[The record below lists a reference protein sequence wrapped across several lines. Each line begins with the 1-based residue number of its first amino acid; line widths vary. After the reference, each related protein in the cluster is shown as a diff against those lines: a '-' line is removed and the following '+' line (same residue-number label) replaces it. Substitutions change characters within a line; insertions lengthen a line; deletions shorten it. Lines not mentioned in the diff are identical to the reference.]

1 MSSPLNRGANNPRL
15 CSAGSKAEVLANFA
29 RYWEQ
34 SQGSHTPAETKQ
46 QRMERQADS
55 LADSQLWHDNYRA
68 SFLPAFQIVGP
79 HLPHKYTD
87 DRSRVRF
94 GRFGH
99 RTSD

>member
-1 MSSPLNRGANNPRL
+1 MPSPLNRGADNPRR

-34 SQGSHTPAETKQ
+34 SQGSNTPAETKQ

-87 DRSRVRF
+87 DRSRVHF

>member
-1 MSSPLNRGANNPRL
+1 MPSPLNRGADNPRQ

-34 SQGSHTPAETKQ
+34 SQGSDTPAETKQ

-87 DRSRVRF
+87 DRSRVRL